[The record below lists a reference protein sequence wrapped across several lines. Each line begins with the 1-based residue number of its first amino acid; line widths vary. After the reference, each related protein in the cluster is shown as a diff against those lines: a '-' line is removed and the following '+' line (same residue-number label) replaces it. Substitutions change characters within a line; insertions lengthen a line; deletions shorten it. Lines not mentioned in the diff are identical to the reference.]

1 MFADPWLMMVE
12 FASEGT
18 LYQYLQHHRPGD
30 LHVQIN
36 TEGKDTVS
44 LNNQNLTAHKLLWLA
59 AQVVNGLDHLNK
71 FKVCHFLRKLQVELD
86 LVKLNS

>member
-1 MFADPWLMMVE
+1 MMVE

-36 TEGKDTVS
+36 TDGKDTVS

-71 FKVCHFLRKLQVELD
+71 FKVCHFKQ
-86 LVKLNS
+86 S